1 MNAAVMKSKICTYS
15 MTPDADFIIDAL
27 TGASNA
33 FVAAGFSG
41 HGFKFGILI
50 GQIMS
55 DLVIHGRTAQDISG
69 FRLDRKPRTVYEH
82 W

>member
-1 MNAAVMKSKICTYS
+1 

-27 TGASNA
+27 PGASNF
-33 FVAAGFSG
+33 FVAAGFSS

-55 DLVIHGRTAQDISG
+55 DLVVHGRTAQDISG